1 MFIAENGIGDQ
12 LINHQIKKN
21 SINPKIE
28 TIFLGD
34 SSLGNSINADYF
46 SKLSKSNSLNL
57 ALSGNDSFAGSFA
70 LLENSNF
77 KNLKHIYIISSLD
90 IWRRAP
96 SHFQYNYIG
105 SKSNLLKKIVFTI
118 KQTFNIKFHTQRIKH
133 SLNKSKNKNYFFSDY
148 IKQNKAYFNKT
159 RFKSINY
166 NKIFYL
172 NKIFQYCKNNDLN
185 CTYFHGPIYKEHC
198 VDINSINYI
207 NSVNKFIKKKVNYS
221 EILFC
226 MERDQL
232 GDSDDHISPNYKN
245 IFTKQFYIYNQN
257 NYKKK

>member
-77 KNLKHIYIISSLD
+77 KKL
-90 IWRRAP
+90 
-96 SHFQYNYIG
+96 
-105 SKSNLLKKIVFTI
+105 
-118 KQTFNIKFHTQRIKH
+118 
-133 SLNKSKNKNYFFSDY
+133 
-148 IKQNKAYFNKT
+148 
-159 RFKSINY
+159 
-166 NKIFYL
+166 
-172 NKIFQYCKNNDLN
+172 
-185 CTYFHGPIYKEHC
+185 
-198 VDINSINYI
+198 
-207 NSVNKFIKKKVNYS
+207 
-221 EILFC
+221 
-226 MERDQL
+226 
-232 GDSDDHISPNYKN
+232 
-245 IFTKQFYIYNQN
+245 
-257 NYKKK
+257 